1 MGTLLNIMDTSRDLI
16 GTLGDL
22 RGSLE
27 HLMGTFGDFMGMPTH
42 PSDVSVKKSCMPIFY
57 HFVLIPNWIR
67 KKPLVTLS
75 DLIVT
80 PGYLKGG
87 PSNLLSAQSNLKG
100 ILTDPLTL
108 KMTFQVHQR
117 TPQKPLVIK

>member
-1 MGTLLNIMDTSRDLI
+1 MGTLLHFIDTPRDLMDTLW
-16 GTLGDL
+16 DL

-27 HLMGTFGDFMGMPTH
+27 HLMGTFGHFMGMPTH
-42 PSDVSVKKSCMPIFY
+42 PSYVSVKKSWMSIFY
-57 HFVLIPNWIR
+57 HFVLIPIWSR
-67 KKPLVTLS
+67 KNPLATLS

-100 ILTDPLTL
+100 TLTDLLILKIPRYTKGLLRSPL
-108 KMTFQVHQR
+108 
-117 TPQKPLVIK
+117 